1 MTRGKRGWVVW
12 TGKRS
17 GYVLTRDLEPG
28 EVIFHDDFLAFG
40 GEPEGEAGHP
50 MPEKLAKA
58 IAEGRE

>member
-1 MTRGKRGWVVW
+1 MNWRKRGWVVW

-28 EVIFHDDFLAFG
+28 TAIRKDDFLAFG
-40 GEPEGEAGHP
+40 GEPEWEAGEK